1 MGKSIKMTSGYEIP
15 VLGFGTYQAADGEEA
30 YQSILAAIKAG
41 RRYSLRSLNVD
52 LEPFFNVFWSTFGHC
67 LSSSIKL
74 FNTERTLL
82 FSISA
87 FYLIKCP

>member
-1 MGKSIKMTSGYEIP
+1 MGKTIKMTSGYEIP

-52 LEPFFNVFWSTFGHC
+52 LEPFLMFFGQLLVTVCHLQLNSLMLNGLC
-67 LSSSIKL
+67 Y
-74 FNTERTLL
+74 FQFLL
-82 FSISA
+82 F
-87 FYLIKCP
+87 L